1 MGNIIFVLLRRIHSP
16 LIVLICVYALAIMG
30 FVLIPGMDNQGRV
43 WHMDFFHAFYFVS
56 FMGTTIGF
64 GEIPYPFTD
73 AQRLWTI
80 ITIYASVIAWLYAIG
95 SLLAIIQDPAFREL
109 NRINAFRRAVR
120 RIAEPFYLIC
130 GYGGTGSLLVKAL
143 TESSIRC
150 VVIDTQQ
157 ERINSLSLEDLVLP
171 VPGLCADVA
180 KPDVLLTAGL
190 QHRKCIGVVTL
201 TDHDEVNLKVALTS
215 KLLNPALRTI
225 VRTETHDVE
234 AHVALFGANEIINP
248 FDTFAGRLAL
258 ALHSPGM
265 FMLYEWM
272 TGVPHEPLCKPLFPP
287 RGTWILCGYGRFG
300 KAVHDKLSAE
310 GVVTTIIEAEPKL
323 TGAPEG
329 TVIGDGTET
338 AALREAGIAEAV
350 GIVAGTDDD
359 INNLS
364 IIRAARTLN
373 PELFMVAR
381 QNLTTNN
388 IIFQAA
394 QLDLIMRRG
403 SVIAHKIF
411 AVITTPLLADFLR
424 LARPQ
429 DNDWANRLI
438 SRIGKLADGEV
449 PQVEAL
455 QITEAAAPALCAGIR
470 RGDQVE
476 ISVLSR
482 DPRERRETLPA
493 FPLLL
498 KRGHEEWLLPDDS
511 FILQENDQILFC
523 GRHGFSADMEWIA
536 KNHNVYHYI
545 HFGEEHPSSIL
556 WRLFTH
562 RHRREKKIM

>member
-1 MGNIIFVLLRRIHSP
+1 MGNIIFVLLRRIHAP
-16 LIVLICVYALAIMG
+16 LIVLICVYALAILG
-30 FVLIPGMDNQGRV
+30 FVLIPGLDDQGKP

-95 SLLAIIQDPAFREL
+95 SLLAIIQDPTFREL

-150 VVIDTQQ
+150 VVIDTQH
-157 ERINSLSLEDLVLP
+157 ERINMLSLEDLVLP

-190 QHRKCIGVVTL
+190 KHRKCIGVVTL

-310 GVVTTIIEAEPKL
+310 GVVTTIIEADPEL
-323 TGAPEG
+323 TDAPESA
-329 TVIGDGTET
+329 VIGDGTEAT
-338 AALREAGIAEAV
+338 ALHKAGISQAV

-364 IIRAARTLN
+364 IIKAARALK
-373 PELFMVAR
+373 PDLFMVAR

-429 DNDWANRLI
+429 SNDWANQLI
-438 SRIGKLADGEV
+438 NRIGALAGGEV
-449 PQVEAL
+449 PQISAL
-455 QITEAAAPALCAGIR
+455 SITEDATPALCAGIR
-470 RGDQVE
+470 RGDQVALAE
-476 ISVLSR
+476 LSH
-482 DPRERRETLPA
+482 DPRERQQTLLA

-498 KRGHEEWLLPDDS
+498 KRGRNEKLLPDGAL
-511 FILQENDQILFC
+511 ILQEHDQILFC
-523 GRHGFSADMEWIA
+523 GRHGFSTDMEWIA

-545 HFGEEHPSSIL
+545 HCGEEHPSSIL
-556 WRLFTH
+556 WRLLARR
-562 RHRREKKIM
+562 RHKEKRIV